1 MRWRRPLRVAVG
13 LSGLAFGVGVYLSI
27 GTREVRVRPPAEAR
41 LGDSVVLEIASATT
55 QQARG
60 DSQDAF
66 AAKATRQVVYE
77 NGTFKSFDV
86 EVVVPGPDE
95 QEFVITGR
103 EATGVEKNESI
114 QISGAVRLTSS
125 DGFEVLTEN
134 ASYAEGIVSAPRL
147 LTFRRGAV
155 SGTGVGMTYDK
166 NTDVLTILDRVHV
179 TFIGAGEAN
188 SMELTGGAA
197 TYVRRDHLLIV
208 ERDAKLTR
216 GAEEAEG
223 ERATARL
230 SETDD
235 AVTHVEVRGAARVTG
250 GSSAVRTMSAD
261 VIDLDYSD
269 DGVVL
274 ERVELNGNGAV
285 AFFGH
290 DDSPGREFFGNA
302 LTVMLRADTS
312 VASVAGR
319 GGVRLV
325 LPAAPPDRWRQISAR
340 AMDATGEAGLGLT
353 AAKFSGD
360 VELREDPVEAGSQPR
375 VVSSQTLHV
384 GLTNDTITDV
394 ILGGGVR
401 FVEQELSALAP
412 EAVYDPGLGTLR
424 LGGANPAGRSR
435 LADDRVTIDADTID
449 LVLDER
455 RVTARG
461 AVKTVLLAT
470 AQDTSNQA
478 PQLFDG
484 NQVINI
490 NGNTLEYDGA
500 AAQVSYDGDV
510 QIWQGDNAIRADT
523 AVIDRGSGDVRATGN
538 ARSVLIM
545 DGETSTG
552 RGEEIRYTDD
562 TRQIEYN
569 GTVSPAQLSSPM
581 GTLVGTRITV
591 ALEESGARVV
601 HLEASGAVTLQ
612 VDSRRATGERLI
624 YDAADEQYVLNGTPG
639 VPAHVAQ
646 ACEEVSGHTLT
657 FFRSAGRLFVD
668 GNEETR
674 TQATSGGG
682 PCSEP
687 RSP

>member
-1 MRWRRPLRVAVG
+1 VG
-13 LSGLAFGVGVYLSI
+13 LSGIAFGVGVYLSI

-41 LGDSVVLEIASATT
+41 LGDTVVLESAGGTT

-60 DSQDAF
+60 DSQDGF

-77 NGTFKSFDV
+77 NGTFISFDV
-86 EVVVPGPDE
+86 EVVVPGPDG

-103 EATGVEKNESI
+103 EATGVEKDESI

-134 ASYAEGIVSAPRL
+134 ASYAEGIVSAPGF
-147 LTFRRGAV
+147 LTFHRGAV

-166 NTDVLTILDRVHV
+166 NTDVLTILDRAHV
-179 TFIGAGEAN
+179 TFIGEGEAD
-188 SMELTGGAA
+188 SMDLIGGAA

-208 ERDAKLTR
+208 ERHAKLTR
-216 GAEEAEG
+216 GAEEVEG
-223 ERATARL
+223 ERATVHL

-250 GSSAVRTMSAD
+250 GSSAVRAMSAD
-261 VIDLDYSD
+261 AIDLDYSD

-274 ERVELNGNGAV
+274 ERVELAGNGAF
-285 AFFGH
+285 ALFGT
-290 DDSPGREFFGNA
+290 DDSPGREFFGDG
-302 LTVMLRADTS
+302 LTVILRADTS

-325 LPAAPPDRWRQISAR
+325 LPAAPPDRRREIIAG

-353 AAKFSGD
+353 AAQFSGD

-375 VVSSQTLHV
+375 VASSQTLHA
-384 GLTNDTITDV
+384 GLTDDTITDV

-401 FVEQELSALAP
+401 FAEQELSALAP

-424 LGGANPAGRSR
+424 LGGANPAGRPR
-435 LADDRVTIDADTID
+435 LADDRVTVDADTID

-461 AVKTVLLAT
+461 SVKTVLLAT

-490 NGNTLEYDGA
+490 NGDTLEYDGA
-500 AAQVSYDGDV
+500 AEQVSYDGDV
-510 QIWQGDNAIRADT
+510 QIWQGDNAIRADA
-523 AVIDRGSGDVRATGN
+523 AVIDRGSGDVRATGA

-552 RGEEIRYTDD
+552 RGEEIRYTDH
-562 TRQIEYN
+562 TRQIEYS

-591 ALEESGARVV
+591 VLEESGARVV
-601 HLEASGAVTLQ
+601 RLEASGAVTLQ

>member
-13 LSGLAFGVGVYLSI
+13 LSGVAFGVGVYLSI
-27 GTREVRVRPPAEAR
+27 GTREDRVRPPAEAR
-41 LGDSVVLEIASATT
+41 LGDTVVLESAGATT

-86 EVVVPGPDE
+86 EVVVPGPDG

-103 EATGVEKNESI
+103 EATGVEKDQSI

-125 DGFEVLTEN
+125 DDFEVLTEN
-134 ASYAEGIVSAPRL
+134 ASYAEGIVSAPGL

-166 NTDVLTILDRVHV
+166 NTDVLTILNRVHV
-179 TFIGAGEAN
+179 TFVGEGEAD

-197 TYVRRDHLLIV
+197 TYVRRDHLLMV
-208 ERDAKLTR
+208 ERHAKLTR

-250 GSSAVRTMSAD
+250 GSSAVRAMSAD
-261 VIDLDYSD
+261 AIDLDYSD

-274 ERVELNGNGAV
+274 ERVELDGNGAV
-285 AFFGH
+285 ALFGT
-290 DDSPGREFFGNA
+290 DDSPGREFFGDA
-302 LTVMLRADTS
+302 LTIMLRADTS

-325 LPAAPPDRWRQISAR
+325 LPAAPPDRGREIIAR

-353 AAKFSGD
+353 AAEFSGD

-375 VVSSQTLHV
+375 VASSQTLHV

-394 ILGGGVR
+394 ILGGAVR
-401 FVEQELSALAP
+401 FAEQELSALAP

-424 LGGANPAGRSR
+424 LGGANPAGRPR

-500 AAQVSYDGDV
+500 AEQVSYDGDV
-510 QIWQGDNAIRADT
+510 QIWQGDNAIRADA
-523 AVIDRGSGDVRATGN
+523 AVIDRGSGDVRATGD

-545 DGETSTG
+545 DGEASTG

-562 TRQIEYN
+562 TRQIEYS

-624 YDAADEQYVLNGTPG
+624 YDAADEQYVLTGTPG
-639 VPAHVAQ
+639 VPARVAQ
-646 ACEEVSGHTLT
+646 TCEEVSGHTLT
-657 FFRSAGRLFVD
+657 FFRSAGRLIVD

-674 TQATSGGG
+674 TQTTSGGG

>member
-13 LSGLAFGVGVYLSI
+13 LSGLAFGVGLYLSI
-27 GTREVRVRPPAEAR
+27 GTREVRIRPPVEAR
-41 LGDSVVLEIASATT
+41 LGDTVVLESAGITT

-66 AAKATRQVVYE
+66 AAKAESQVVYE

-86 EVVVPGPDE
+86 EIVVPGPDG

-103 EATGVEKNESI
+103 EATGVEKDESI
-114 QISGAVRLTSS
+114 QISGAVRLMSS
-125 DGFEVLTEN
+125 DGFEVLTEK
-134 ASYAEGIVSAPRL
+134 ASYAEGIVSAPGL

-166 NTDVLTILDRVHV
+166 NTDVLTILNRAHV
-179 TFIGAGEAN
+179 IFLGEGEAD
-188 SMELTGGAA
+188 SMELIGGAA

-208 ERDAKLTR
+208 ERHAKLTR

-250 GSSAVRTMSAD
+250 GSSAVRAMSAD
-261 VIDLDYSD
+261 AIDLNYSE

-285 AFFGH
+285 ALFGA
-290 DDSPGREFFGNA
+290 DDSTDREFFGDA

-312 VASVAGR
+312 IESMAGR

-325 LPAAPPDRWRQISAR
+325 LPAAPPDRGREIIAQ

-353 AAKFSGD
+353 AADFSGN
-360 VELREDPVEAGSQPR
+360 VQLREEQAAAWSQPR
-375 VVSSQTLHV
+375 VASSQTLHV
-384 GLTNDTITDV
+384 GLTDDTIADV
-394 ILGGGVR
+394 ILSGDVR
-401 FVEQELSALAP
+401 FAEQELSAVASK
-412 EAVYDPGLGTLR
+412 AVYDPGLGTLR
-424 LGGANPAGRSR
+424 LGGGDPTGRPR
-435 LADDRVTIDADTID
+435 LADDRVMIDADTID

-455 RVTARG
+455 WVTALG
-461 AVKTVLLAT
+461 AVKTVLLARV
-470 AQDTSNQA
+470 QDTSNQA

-490 NGNTLEYDGA
+490 NGDTLEYDGA
-500 AAQVSYDGDV
+500 AERVRYNGDV
-510 QIWQGDNAIRADT
+510 QIWQGNNVIRADA
-523 AVIDRGSGDVRATGN
+523 AVIDRGSGDVRATGA
-538 ARSVLIM
+538 ARSVLTM
-545 DGETSTG
+545 DGETATG
-552 RGEEIRYTDD
+552 SGEEIRYTDD
-562 TRQIEYN
+562 TRQIEYS
-569 GTVSPAQLSSPM
+569 GIVSPAQLSSPM
-581 GTLVGTRITV
+581 GTLVGTTITV
-591 ALEESGARVV
+591 VLEESGARVV
-601 HLEASGAVTLQ
+601 RLEASGAVTLQ

-624 YDAADEQYVLNGTPG
+624 YDASDEEYVLTGTPG
-639 VPAHVAQ
+639 VPVRVTQ
-646 ACEEVSGHTLT
+646 TCEEVSGHTLT
-657 FFRSAGRLFVD
+657 FFRTAGRLIVD

-674 TQATSGGG
+674 TQTTSGGE
-682 PCSEP
+682 PCPEP